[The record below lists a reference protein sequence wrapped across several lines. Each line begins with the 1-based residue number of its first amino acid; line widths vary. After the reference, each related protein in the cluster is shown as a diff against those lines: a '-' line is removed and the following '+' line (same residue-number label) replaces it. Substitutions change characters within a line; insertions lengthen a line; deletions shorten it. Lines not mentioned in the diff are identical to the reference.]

1 MKFEL
6 ALIIATILVLHVSI
20 IVLTWF
26 SNRCKPMIER
36 FSIMRGEAISLH
48 NIAKRYEGKIEVPQ
62 DLLSPPQSK
71 LIKEAKKVEARLLL
85 EGFLVIISGMIPSGL
100 FALYLNA

>member
-20 IVLTWF
+20 MVLTWF

-36 FSIMRGEAISLH
+36 FTIMRGEAICLH
-48 NIAKRYEGKIEVPQ
+48 KIAKIYEGKIEVPQ
-62 DLLSPPQSK
+62 IYSLPHNPE
-71 LIKEAKKVEARLLL
+71 LIEKQK
-85 EGFLVIISGMIPSGL
+85 G
-100 FALYLNA
+100 

>member
-6 ALIIATILVLHVSI
+6 APIIATILVLHVSI

-36 FSIMRGEAISLH
+36 FSIMRG
-48 NIAKRYEGKIEVPQ
+48 
-62 DLLSPPQSK
+62 
-71 LIKEAKKVEARLLL
+71 
-85 EGFLVIISGMIPSGL
+85 
-100 FALYLNA
+100 

>member
-6 ALIIATILVLHVSI
+6 ALIIATILVLHVVI
-20 IVLTWF
+20 MVLTWF
-26 SNRCKPMIER
+26 SNRCKPMIEK
-36 FSIMRGEAISLH
+36 FTIMRGETISLH
-48 NIAKRYEGKIEVPQ
+48 KIAKRYEGKIEVPQ

-71 LIKEAKKVEARLLL
+71 LIKEAKKVESRLLL
-85 EGFLVIISGMIPSGL
+85 EGFIVVISGMVPSGL

>member
-6 ALIIATILVLHVSI
+6 ALIIATILVLHVVI
-20 IVLTWF
+20 MVLTWF
-26 SNRCKPMIER
+26 SNRCKPMIEK
-36 FSIMRGEAISLH
+36 FTIMRGETISLH
-48 NIAKRYEGKIEVPQ
+48 KIAKRYEGKIEVPQ

-71 LIKEAKKVEARLLL
+71 LIKEAKKVESRLLL
-85 EGFLVIISGMIPSGL
+85 EGFLVVISGMVPSGL

>member
-6 ALIIATILVLHVSI
+6 ALIIATILVLHVVI
-20 IVLTWF
+20 MVLTWF
-26 SNRCKPMIER
+26 SNMCKPMIEK
-36 FSIMRGEAISLH
+36 FTIMRGETISLH
-48 NIAKRYEGKIEVPQ
+48 RIAKRYEGKIEVPQ

-71 LIKEAKKVEARLLL
+71 LIKEAKKVESRLLL
-85 EGFLVIISGMIPSGL
+85 EGFLVVISGMVPSGL